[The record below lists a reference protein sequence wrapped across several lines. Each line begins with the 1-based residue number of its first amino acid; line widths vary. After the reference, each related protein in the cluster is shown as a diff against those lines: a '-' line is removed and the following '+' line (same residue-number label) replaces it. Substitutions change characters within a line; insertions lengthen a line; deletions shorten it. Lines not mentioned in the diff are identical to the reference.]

1 MRYKGYSARVEF
13 DDEAALFHGEVEGT
27 RDVITFQ
34 GTSVE
39 ELTEAFRGSV
49 DDYLD
54 WCAERG
60 KEPEAP
66 YSGPFAVSLDAAL
79 HRAAGD
85 AARRGGKSLEAWVA
99 ERVAE
104 AAVKA

>member
-39 ELTEAFRGSV
+39 ELTGAFRDSV

-54 WCAERG
+54 WCAGRG

-66 YSGPFAVSLDAAL
+66 YSGPLVVSIDPAL

-85 AARRGGKSLEAWVA
+85 AARRAGQSVEAWVA
-99 ERVAE
+99 DRVAE

>member
-34 GTSVE
+34 GTSVD
-39 ELTEAFRGSV
+39 ELTGAFRDSV

-54 WCAERG
+54 WCAERA

-66 YSGPFAVSLDAAL
+66 YSGPFAVSLDAGL
-79 HRAAGD
+79 HQAASD
-85 AARRGGKSLEAWVA
+85 AARRAGKSVEAWVA

-104 AAVKA
+104 AAKAS